1 MQQIEKIK
9 YNLNKITIAED
20 YKHIIK
26 LNFARPR

>member
-1 MQQIEKIK
+1 MFQIEKIK